1 MQETKGCLII
11 IISMGWGGGWGGL
24 ILSSFLLL
32 FLPQSCSQLARLSG
46 FLFGQSRRSLR
57 SRIPNPVCVAG
68 VVRQLPSI
76 CLGSRNKTLQGG
88 AGAVT
93 NWHTPRL
100 QSTPRAQNRG
110 SILILLRHHFR
121 NQPIHRHVIN
131 VMLLCACMGLELA
144 NFPH

>member
-1 MQETKGCLII
+1 MQGKVVDEKVSNHYHHT
-11 IISMGWGGGWGGL
+11 WAGGGGSL
-24 ILSSFLLL
+24 TLSSFLLL
-32 FLPQSCSQLARLSG
+32 FLPQSCSRLATGS
-46 FLFGQSRRSLR
+46 LFGQSRRSLR
-57 SRIPNPVCVAG
+57 SRIPNPACVAG

-76 CLGSRNKTLQGG
+76 FLGSLNRTLRGG

-131 VMLLCACMGLELA
+131 VMLLCACVGLELV